1 MPARRYCPD
10 CSGIL
15 MYRGNVAKCEFGC
28 GKVWDW
34 DREKRE
40 REAEDRRKE
49 VQAEYR
55 KQLIVLG
62 DESLSLFEA
71 VPKHLSA
78 AEEQL
83 DQAEIDFGDRAF
95 APFWDCVENAVK
107 GLGRADEV
115 VRDINDRVSRYTDLA
130 RRCDSAPPAFPL
142 AGASVAKLGVGTA
155 TAERLKSI
163 VRIAQRDFQF
173 ATIYEQRRTNQI
185 LVAGFTNLA
194 HALDRMSWQIGT
206 SIQHLTTSVE
216 VMTSTLDESIRRIE
230 SGMDDIPEALRLDA
244 RKRIGREKEA
254 LRMLDNIQRGRR
266 PLL

>member
-1 MPARRYCPD
+1 
-10 CSGIL
+10 
-15 MYRGNVAKCEFGC
+15 MYRGSVAKCEFGC

-62 DESLSLFEA
+62 DESLSLFESA
-71 VPKHLSA
+71 PKHLSA